1 MLAETDIVEAVAE
14 RLQRYQSKTWYS
26 TPLCWQKAATRCF
39 PFGGCYAAQSI
50 IATGFINNA
59 NLPEAAALLDA
70 PHARTEQEIWNK
82 GDRCWR
88 WAVAQC

>member
-14 RLQRYQSKTWYS
+14 RLQRYQIKTWYS

-39 PFGGCYAAQSI
+39 HLGSCHATQSI

-59 NLPEAAALLDA
+59 KLPEAAALLDA
-70 PHARTEQEIWNK
+70 PHARTEQEMLNK

>member
-1 MLAETDIVEAVAE
+1 MAETDIVEAVAE
-14 RLQRYQSKTWYS
+14 RLQRYQIKTWYLI
-26 TPLCWQKAATRCF
+26 PLCWQKAATRCF
-39 PFGGCYAAQSI
+39 HLRGCYAAQSI

-59 NLPEAAALLDA
+59 KLAEAAALLDA
-70 PHARTEQEIWNK
+70 PHARTEQEMLEQ